1 METKSLKLLKIAFKY
16 SCIYMIF
23 SVLNS
28 VYHMV
33 RYKPELNNY
42 IDTEMSVMN
51 LFMYFGIIIFS
62 YICLFLSHKEYIK
75 STPNFKFKDLF
86 LLSLLLVF
94 ITYCMV
100 YVLGTIN
107 FHLFYKKYITEST
120 NTGILKLYDKFN
132 QPSAPTFSPFFHLI
146 SNPLS
151 SIFQEVK
158 ELQIWTIVY
167 DVFTTK
173 VGGIFILIYFESL
186 YFVFNKYKQTKAF
199 FVLPVINKWKLIEI
213 TQKPKWYF
221 FVLLIPFVRLLPLYS
236 INKQIAKDFGR
247 DTSFALGL
255 TFLPAIF
262 YGILGLNSSEKPV
275 LQNELD
281 AHFPEGYSIK

>member
-75 STPNFKFKDLF
+75 STPDFKFKDLLILSF
-86 LLSLLLVF
+86 LFVF
-94 ITYCMV
+94 IIYCMANV
-100 YVLGTIN
+100 VSTLN
-107 FHLFYKKYITEST
+107 FHLFYKKFIRTET
-120 NTGILKLYDKFN
+120 KTGLQGLLDTFN
-132 QPSAPTFSPFFHLI
+132 QPRQPTFSPFLQLI
-146 SNPLS
+146 WYPIRSVFYN
-151 SIFQEVK
+151 IK
-158 ELQIWTIVY
+158 ELHIWTIVF
-167 DVFTTK
+167 DVFSSK

-186 YFVFNKYKQTKAF
+186 YLVFNKYKQTKAF

-221 FVLLIPFVRLLPLYS
+221 FVLLIPFVRLIPLFNM
-236 INKQIAKDFGR
+236 NKQIAKDFGR
-247 DTSFALGL
+247 ETSFALGL

-262 YGILGLNSSEKPV
+262 YGILGLNSNEKPNV
-275 LQNELD
+275 SADL
-281 AHFPEGYSIK
+281 I

>member
-1 METKSLKLLKIAFKY
+1 MKLLRIAFKY
-16 SCIYMIF
+16 SCIYIIF
-23 SVLNS
+23 FVLKS

-33 RYKPELNNY
+33 RYKPDLNNY
-42 IDTEMSVMN
+42 TDTEMSVSN

-75 STPNFKFKDLF
+75 STPDFKFKDL
-86 LLSLLLVF
+86 LILSFLLVF

-100 YVLGTIN
+100 YVVGTLN
-107 FHLFYKKYITEST
+107 FHLFYKKYITAST
-120 NTGILKLYDKFN
+120 NTGLLKLYDRFN
-132 QPSAPTFSPFFHLI
+132 QPSAPEFSPFFHLI
-146 SNPLS
+146 SNPIRG
-151 SIFQEVK
+151 IFHEVK

-173 VGGIFILIYFESL
+173 VGGIFILIYFEAL

-213 TQKPKWYF
+213 TQKPRWYF
-221 FVLLIPFVRLLPLYS
+221 FVLLIPFLRIVPLFN

-247 DTSFALGL
+247 DTLFAVGL

-262 YGILGLNSSEKPV
+262 YGILGLNSNEKPIFSAD
-275 LQNELD
+275 LYL
-281 AHFPEGYSIK
+281 